1 MTLLLLVTGETML
14 LEQLQ
19 HILGPYLEELFCNG
33 PEEQSTADLVSEQ
46 TLKPESGKF
55 LPPFVSINI
64 WMGEI
69 LAYGPVKLLTQVVVL
84 VCFCSW

>member
-1 MTLLLLVTGETML
+1 MV

-46 TLKPESGKF
+46 TLKPESEFK
-55 LPPFVSINI
+55 LVEQASLSIEPSRVSE
-64 WMGEI
+64 GH
-69 LAYGPVKLLTQVVVL
+69 
-84 VCFCSW
+84 